1 MKKYIITLF
10 LLILAVVLF
19 QQTFNGIELTGMQK
33 GIYINVNYKLY
44 NLLKPLETITNNYI
58 QIDCN

>member
-1 MKKYIITLF
+1 MQKHIITLF

-19 QQTFNGIELTGMQK
+19 QQTFNGVELAGMQK

-44 NLLKPLETITNNYI
+44 DLLKPLETITNNYI